1 MRDAVLYYAP
11 IQNRCNDH
19 RLVRRQRQ
27 PVVDHHNRQKIFDE
41 KSDAGPVCQELRSL
55 YPRNAEVIDIEA
67 NLDDPSVD
75 MVPLFSPAVEC

>member
-1 MRDAVLYYAP
+1 
-11 IQNRCNDH
+11 
-19 RLVRRQRQ
+19 
-27 PVVDHHNRQKIFDE
+27 
-41 KSDAGPVCQELRSL
+41 LRSL